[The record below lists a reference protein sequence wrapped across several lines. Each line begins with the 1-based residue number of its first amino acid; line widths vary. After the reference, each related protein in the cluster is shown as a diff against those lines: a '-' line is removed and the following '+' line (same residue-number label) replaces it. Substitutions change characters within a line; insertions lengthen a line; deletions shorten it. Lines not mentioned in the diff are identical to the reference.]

1 MTAAKLRIDL
11 SIGLIEVE
19 GSEAFILELY
29 GDFKDR
35 ISKPALSTTQPPQ
48 PLLPSPELV
57 NSESVETPQ
66 VSATKA
72 SAAPKPVAAA
82 ASRKP
87 KRSKKEEPKLL
98 TDLDLN
104 QGTLGRLKDFH
115 AKYALKT
122 NMEHNLVFA
131 YFLKDGLGL
140 EEVGEDHLFTCYRTV
155 GIKIP
160 RALRQS
166 VLDTAQTKGWI
177 DTDATGLIWLTT
189 VGRNHIE
196 HDLAKVT
203 DTE

>member
-11 SIGLIEVE
+11 SMGLIEVE

-29 GDFKDR
+29 GDFKNR
-35 ISKPALSTTQPPQ
+35 ISQPALGVTQPPQ
-48 PLLPSPELV
+48 PLLPPTQTVDSGI
-57 NSESVETPQ
+57 VETPQ
-66 VSATKA
+66 VLAAKA
-72 SAAPKPVAAA
+72 SVALKPMAAA

-115 AKYALKT
+115 AKYSIKT

-131 YFLKDGLGL
+131 YFLKDGMGL
-140 EEVGEDHLFTCYRTV
+140 EEIGEDHLFTCYRTV

-177 DTDATGLIWLTT
+177 DTDATGLIRLTT

-196 HDLAKVT
+196 HDLAKVS
-203 DTE
+203 DSV

>member
-11 SIGLIEVE
+11 SMGLIEVE

-35 ISKPALSTTQPPQ
+35 ISQSALGVTQPPQ
-48 PLLPSPELV
+48 PLVQPTQTVDPAAAEI
-57 NSESVETPQ
+57 PQ
-66 VSATKA
+66 VSVAKA
-72 SAAPKPVAAA
+72 SMALKPVAAV
-82 ASRKP
+82 ASRKL

-104 QGTLGRLKDFH
+104 HGTLGRLKDFH

-131 YFLKDGLGL
+131 YFLKDGMGL
-140 EEVGEDHLFTCYRTV
+140 EEIGEDHLFTCYRTV

-177 DTDATGLIWLTT
+177 DTDATGLIRLTT

-196 HDLAKVT
+196 HDLAKVN
-203 DTE
+203 DAE